1 MAASCCSPPLVAAI
15 LEGCELAC
23 HLKLHRRAADNKEP
37 YLFLSATASYAV
49 FRGFMCLVLQ
59 FPWVL
64 TPCVRC
70 IADII
75 EMQAVDRDLFS
86 FVLQLMKHNAEDV
99 HRKLRRTEP
108 SPSNSPVR

>member
-1 MAASCCSPPLVAAI
+1 MAASCCSPPLLAAI
-15 LEGCELAC
+15 LEGCELAY
-23 HLKLHRRAADNKEP
+23 HLKLHRRAADNKEL
-37 YLFLSATASYAV
+37 YLLILATASDAV
-49 FRGFMCLVLQ
+49 LRGVKCLVLQ
-59 FPWVL
+59 FSWML

-99 HRKLRRTEP
+99 HRKLRR
-108 SPSNSPVR
+108 